1 MSSYSQSKQRD
12 YTFVMDEFTPTQTP
26 RNKNKNKIKI
36 KKKDKDKYKKPGN
49 KENKKNNHKP
59 EKYGTKSNNDTRD
72 NNGTKSSKANKK
84 NNKYLSGGISG
95 GGGAGGSSRGNFY
108 NNEVEENINFNEE
121 KNIFDVCKMVK
132 SYMSKT
138 CRQYGIKPADLYEEL
153 HYQLPE
159 NWIQGL
165 RLIIRNSERHQLK
178 KDYDLS
184 QTDSSTPSSFREF

>member
-12 YTFVMDEFTPTQTP
+12 YTFVMGEFTPTQTP
-26 RNKNKNKIKI
+26 RNKNKI
-36 KKKDKDKYKKPGN
+36 KKKDTDKYKKPGN
-49 KENKKNNHKP
+49 KENKKNNHKA

-72 NNGTKSSKANKK
+72 NNRTKSSKANKK
-84 NNKYLSGGISG
+84 NNKYLSG

-138 CRQYGIKPADLYEEL
+138 CRLYGIKPADLYEEL

-184 QTDSSTPSSFREF
+184 QTDSSTPGSFREF